1 MGLSPCS
8 LCFLGGSFKEKE
20 CDMDMKKK
28 SDFLTTVSWAVWG
41 LLLIPLM
48 LQAAPNPNFHIYI
61 AYGQSNM
68 AGNGDIDP
76 AVDQATAPK
85 NFIMLASHT
94 ANASQRSGNTTQSI
108 KTGEWATAIPPMF
121 HAFENLSPADYFG
134 RAMVDSLPGVTVGI
148 IPVAIGAVS
157 IKAFDKDQYQAY
169 FSSAASYIQS
179 WAKDYDS
186 NPYQRIVDLGKKAK
200 EVGVIKGFIFHQGE
214 TDGAGTEW
222 QNNVYKTYKDIV
234 DALELDENEVPFVA
248 GEMMNDPTGNSG
260 QGSCCSSKNTGIA
273 QLKSKF
279 KKFGLASSQGLKG
292 NGKDP
297 YHFGREGV
305 IELGK
310 RYASEMLKLIDKTI
324 DPNAPEVNLVD
335 PTQSTVADE
344 PPEEYGPYGDE
355 PATIPGTIEAEEYN
369 KGGAGKAYYD
379 LNKGN
384 EGGKFRKDDVDIY
397 QPNMGLSIGY
407 CQKGEWLK
415 YTVNVTADGEY
426 EISANVAGDNGTGSF
441 VLYMD
446 DERIGEEIL
455 NNGKGFDTYSVVSGG
470 KVSLKAGKHDLK
482 LEITNDW
489 IDIDY
494 VEFKTVA
501 VADSNTTA
509 IAKDLKL
516 ITEPESGFELFDL
529 RGKRVARFRAS
540 GMADALNYARS
551 GTIHLRRGV
560 YLLRG
565 NVAGAT
571 VTRKVGIYVE

>member
-8 LCFLGGSFKEKE
+8 FCFLGGSFKEKE
-20 CDMDMKKK
+20 CDMDIKKK

-108 KTGEWATAIPPMF
+108 KTGEWAAAIPPMF

-470 KVSLKAGKHDLK
+470 KVSLKAGRHDLK

-551 GTIHLRRGV
+551 GTINLRRGV